1 MLPRL
6 YQKIVLRIKGKN
18 VHKSVSQTT
27 NYYAIAFMEVG
38 RLGWVILEERLGI
51 QKQRGNR
58 SDRKPHQFHIVGGR
72 AQWQGKVRI
81 RGLDMFHD
89 IV

>member
-58 SDRKPHQFHIVGGR
+58 TDRKPHQFHIVGGW

-81 RGLDMFHD
+81 RGLDIFHD